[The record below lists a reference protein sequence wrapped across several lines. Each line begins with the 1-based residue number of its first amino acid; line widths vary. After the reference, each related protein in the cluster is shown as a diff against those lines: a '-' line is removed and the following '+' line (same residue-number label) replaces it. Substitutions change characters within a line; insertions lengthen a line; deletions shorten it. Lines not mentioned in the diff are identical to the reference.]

1 MASIF
6 PFISLDFSIW
16 TEIAQIRSSQW
27 GLEDR
32 MASIHSKCSLK
43 EFSDENYLQM
53 QVFANPFKS
62 FVEMQGKKKAM
73 PSWSHHQ
80 KGAHAMPL
88 LWS

>member
-16 TEIAQIRSSQW
+16 TEGAQIRSYQC

-32 MASIHSKCSLK
+32 MASVHRKCSLK
-43 EFSDENYLQM
+43 EFSDENDLQM

-62 FVEMQGKKKAM
+62 FVEMQGKRSHASM
-73 PSWSHHQ
+73 SHHQ
-80 KGAHAMPL
+80 KGAYVMPL